1 MKHSIKRE
9 DVKYFVNEEKRTV
22 VAVLEGTKC
31 LFTDFI
37 YENDGLMSF
46 HDHYYD
52 FDNRYL
58 LPNRFVGIAKC
69 SVNDEWN
76 EQLGKLIAFDR
87 LKEKV
92 NNSFVKCANKYVEDI
107 DKSINTFCNNT
118 QAYLNKLASNSDRR
132 RNLINQLIKE
142 D

>member
-22 VAVLEGTKC
+22 VAVLEGTEC
-31 LFTDFI
+31 LFTDFMYDNNGPLPCRDY
-37 YENDGLMSF
+37 YELD
-46 HDHYYD
+46 D
-52 FDNRYL
+52 RYS

-92 NNSFVKCANKYVEDI
+92 NNSFIKCANKYVEDI
-107 DKSINTFCNNT
+107 DNDIDTFCRNT
-118 QAYLNKLASNSDRR
+118 KAYLDKLASNSDRR
-132 RNLINQLIKE
+132 RNVINQLIKE

>member
-22 VAVLEGTKC
+22 VAVLEGTEC
-31 LFTDFI
+31 LFVDFM
-37 YENDGLMSF
+37 YENNGPLPCRD
-46 HDHYYD
+46 YYELD
-52 FDNRYL
+52 DRYS

-118 QAYLNKLASNSDRR
+118 QAYLNKLESNSDRR

>member
-22 VAVLEGTKC
+22 VAVLEGTED
-31 LFTDFI
+31 LFTDF
-37 YENDGLMSF
+37 M
-46 HDHYYD
+46 YD
-52 FDNRYL
+52 NNGPLPCRDYCELDDRYS

-92 NNSFVKCANKYVEDI
+92 NNSFIKCANKYVEDI
-107 DKSINTFCNNT
+107 DNDIDTFCRNT
-118 QAYLNKLASNSDRR
+118 KAYLDKLESNSDRR

>member
-22 VAVLEGTKC
+22 VAVLEGTKD

-37 YENDGLMSF
+37 YDNNGLISLNDR
-46 HDHYYD
+46 YYD
-52 FDNRYL
+52 YDNRYR

-92 NNSFVKCANKYVEDI
+92 NNSFIKCANKYVRDV
-107 DKSINTFCNNT
+107 DNDINTFCRNT
-118 QAYLNKLASNSDRR
+118 KAYLDKLESNSDRR

-142 D
+142 G

>member
-1 MKHSIKRE
+1 
-9 DVKYFVNEEKRTV
+9 
-22 VAVLEGTKC
+22 
-31 LFTDFI
+31 
-37 YENDGLMSF
+37 MSF

-92 NNSFVKCANKYVEDI
+92 NNSFIKCANKYVEDI
-107 DKSINTFCNNT
+107 DKSINTFCYNT

-132 RNLINQLIKE
+132 KNLINQLIKE

>member
-22 VAVLEGTKC
+22 VAVLEGTEC
-31 LFTDFI
+31 LFTDFM
-37 YENDGLMSF
+37 YENDGPLPCR
-46 HDHYYD
+46 DYYELD
-52 FDNRYL
+52 DRYS

-92 NNSFVKCANKYVEDI
+92 NNSFIKCANKYVRDI
-107 DKSINTFCNNT
+107 DNNINTFFRNT
-118 QAYLNKLASNSDRR
+118 KAYLDKLESNSDRR

>member
-22 VAVLEGTKC
+22 VAVLEGTEC

-37 YENDGLMSF
+37 YENDGPLPYR
-46 HDHYYD
+46 DYYELD
-52 FDNRYL
+52 DRYS

-92 NNSFVKCANKYVEDI
+92 NNSFVKSANKYVEDI
-107 DKSINTFCNNT
+107 DKSINTFFNNT

>member
-22 VAVLEGTKC
+22 VAVLEGTAC
-31 LFTDFI
+31 LFTDFM
-37 YENDGLMSF
+37 YDNNGPLPCRD
-46 HDHYYD
+46 YYKLD
-52 FDNRYL
+52 DRYS

-92 NNSFVKCANKYVEDI
+92 NNSFIKCANKYVEDI
-107 DKSINTFCNNT
+107 DNDINTFCRNT
-118 QAYLNKLASNSDRR
+118 QAYLDKLASNSDRR
-132 RNLINQLIKE
+132 KNLINQLIKE

>member
-22 VAVLEGTKC
+22 VAVLEGTEC
-31 LFTDFI
+31 LFTDFM
-37 YENDGLMSF
+37 YENNGPLPCRD
-46 HDHYYD
+46 YYEL
-52 FDNRYL
+52 DNRYS

-132 RNLINQLIKE
+132 KNLINQLIME

>member
-22 VAVLEGTKC
+22 VAVLEGTEC
-31 LFTDFI
+31 LFTDFM
-37 YENDGLMSF
+37 YENDGPLPCR
-46 HDHYYD
+46 DYYELD
-52 FDNRYL
+52 DRYS
-58 LPNRFVGIAKC
+58 LPNRFLGIAKC

-92 NNSFVKCANKYVEDI
+92 NNSFIKCANKYVEDI
-107 DKSINTFCNNT
+107 DNNINTFCHNT
-118 QAYLNKLASNSDRR
+118 KAYLDKLASNSNRR
-132 RNLINQLIKE
+132 RDVINQLIKE

>member
-22 VAVLEGTKC
+22 VAVLEGTEC

-52 FDNRYL
+52 FDDRYL

-92 NNSFVKCANKYVEDI
+92 NN
-107 DKSINTFCNNT
+107 T
-118 QAYLNKLASNSDRR
+118 
-132 RNLINQLIKE
+132 
-142 D
+142 

>member
-22 VAVLEGTKC
+22 VAVLEGTED

-37 YENDGLMSF
+37 YENDGLMSVSEN
-46 HDHYYD
+46 YD
-52 FDNRYL
+52 FDDRYL

-107 DKSINTFCNNT
+107 DNDIDTFCRNT
-118 QAYLNKLASNSDRR
+118 KAYLDKLASNSDRR
-132 RNLINQLIKE
+132 RNVINQLIKE

>member
-22 VAVLEGTKC
+22 VAVLEGTER
-31 LFTDFI
+31 LFVDFM
-37 YENDGLMSF
+37 YENNGPLPCRD
-46 HDHYYD
+46 YYELD
-52 FDNRYL
+52 DCYS

-132 RNLINQLIKE
+132 KNLINRLIME

>member
-22 VAVLEGTKC
+22 VAVLEGTRY
-31 LFTDFI
+31 LFQDFI
-37 YENDGLMSF
+37 YENDGLMSVNV
-46 HDHYYD
+46 HYD
-52 FDNRYL
+52 FDDRYC
-58 LPNRFVGIAKC
+58 LPNRFIGIAKC

-107 DKSINTFCNNT
+107 DKSSNTFCNNT

-132 RNLINQLIKE
+132 KNLINQLIKE

>member
-22 VAVLEGTKC
+22 VAVLEGTEC
-31 LFTDFI
+31 LFTDFM
-37 YENDGLMSF
+37 YENNGPLPCRD
-46 HDHYYD
+46 YYELD
-52 FDNRYL
+52 DRYS

-92 NNSFVKCANKYVEDI
+92 NNSFIKCTNKYVRDV
-107 DKSINTFCNNT
+107 DNNINTFCRNT
-118 QAYLNKLASNSDRR
+118 KAYLDKLESNSDRR

>member
-22 VAVLEGTKC
+22 VAVLEGTEC
-31 LFTDFI
+31 LFTDFM
-37 YENDGLMSF
+37 YENDGPLPCR
-46 HDHYYD
+46 DYYELD
-52 FDNRYL
+52 DRYS

>member
-22 VAVLEGTKC
+22 VAVLEGTEC
-31 LFTDFI
+31 LFTDFM
-37 YENDGLMSF
+37 YENNGPLPCRD
-46 HDHYYD
+46 YYEL
-52 FDNRYL
+52 DNRYS

-107 DKSINTFCNNT
+107 DKSINTFCYNT
-118 QAYLNKLASNSDRR
+118 QTYLNKLASNSDRR
-132 RNLINQLIKE
+132 KNLINQLIME

>member
-22 VAVLEGTKC
+22 VAVLEGTEC
-31 LFTDFI
+31 LFVDFM
-37 YENDGLMSF
+37 YENNGPLPCRD
-46 HDHYYD
+46 YYELD
-52 FDNRYL
+52 DRYS

-92 NNSFVKCANKYVEDI
+92 NNSFIKCANKYVEDI
-107 DKSINTFCNNT
+107 DNEINTFCCNT
-118 QAYLNKLASNSDRR
+118 KAYLDKLASNSDRR
-132 RNLINQLIKE
+132 KNLINQLIKE

>member
-22 VAVLEGTKC
+22 VAVLEGTEC
-31 LFTDFI
+31 LFVDFM
-37 YENDGLMSF
+37 YENNGPLPCRD
-46 HDHYYD
+46 YYELD
-52 FDNRYL
+52 DRYS
-58 LPNRFVGIAKC
+58 LPNRFLGIAKC

-132 RNLINQLIKE
+132 KNIINQLIKE

>member
-22 VAVLEGTKC
+22 VAVLEGTEN

-37 YENDGLMSF
+37 YDNNGLIYF
-46 HDHYYD
+46 HDHYSVFYKSY
-52 FDNRYL
+52 R

-132 RNLINQLIKE
+132 KNLINQLIME